1 MNRMIR
7 RLGLLTLSAGVLL
20 VNGPNPRGAAHA
32 QTAEHSSAP
41 RSGENAPDSTDFKSV
56 RRSRWSI
63 VCLIRNEFYHSP
75 RCVDLIRELPAFHFD
90 AICLTVVDGRPKLYS
105 F

>member
-7 RLGLLTLSAGVLL
+7 RWGLLTLSAGVLL

-41 RSGENAPDSTDFKSV
+41 RSGESAQAKIARPPPRLARPAVAFATDQFTNRV
-56 RRSRWSI
+56 RRWNAS
-63 VCLIRNEFYHSP
+63 V
-75 RCVDLIRELPAFHFD
+75 
-90 AICLTVVDGRPKLYS
+90 
-105 F
+105 